1 MGYEVKEISDDY
13 IVVKKMDKRFTLI
26 SDYFIKDNLTGNTY
40 TDRDEIVALLNHINE
55 KADKNAE
62 LVWEIKTSI
71 DKKINENYPLDR

>member
-1 MGYEVKEISDDY
+1 
-13 IVVKKMDKRFTLI
+13 MDKRYTLI

-40 TDRDEIVALLNHINE
+40 TEKEEIVALLNHINE

-71 DKKINENYPLDR
+71 DKKISEYYPLDR